1 MVQREWREFFWKV
14 LEEVEEI
21 KEENNEIK
29 EHDKNENKKKKK
41 TGTQTK
47 ISWRTENLGNK
58 RETKKKKNNNMEEN
72 EKRWKRRISKRDKSD

>member
-41 TGTQTK
+41 KTGTQTK

-58 RETKKKKNNNMEEN
+58 RETKKKII
-72 EKRWKRRISKRDKSD
+72 WKKMRKDERGE